1 MADPSEFQI
10 LHTAW
15 TSLITVAGAIVAF
28 FTKRLVDQ
36 VDGKADQREVNDLK
50 QDIKDFLQQQRE
62 QHQSNTERLD
72 MIIMELGSRG
82 RTPYQGPDRRSR

>member
-15 TSLITVAGAIVAF
+15 TALITVAGAIVAF